1 MNSLYIRI
9 LVIKMEEK
17 WKKVEKIVEE
27 VSGKE
32 PDGIDAV
39 LFLIGIQ
46 ELGQGVRAFSKEEKQ
61 DLMHI
66 GICKIF
72 SLEGY
77 YSFTHTDDQGWP
89 HYKCNERVPY
99 RKMFQQDDLVKEF
112 IVKYF
117 ESIELI

>member
-1 MNSLYIRI
+1 MEDKWNS
-9 LVIKMEEK
+9 
-17 WKKVEKIVEE
+17 VEKIVEE
-27 VSGKE
+27 VSGKK

-46 ELGQGVRAFSKEEKQ
+46 ELGQGIRPFSKEEKQ

-72 SLEGY
+72 SLSGY
-77 YSFTHTDDQGWP
+77 YSYTHHDEQGWP

-112 IVKYF
+112 IIKYF
-117 ESIELI
+117 ESIDLI